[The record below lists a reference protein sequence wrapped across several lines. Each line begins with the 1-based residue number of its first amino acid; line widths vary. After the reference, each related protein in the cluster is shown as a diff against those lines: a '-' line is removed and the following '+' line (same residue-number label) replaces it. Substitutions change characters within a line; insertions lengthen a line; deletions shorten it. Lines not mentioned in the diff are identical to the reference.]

1 MEPVA
6 KIYTDFKTKFGVPR
20 QSNLVKEL
28 EAKVVFEPKYRSMDA
43 VRGIEEFSHVWLV
56 WGFSVPK
63 TDALT
68 VRPPRLGGNEKKGV
82 FATRSPFRP
91 NPIGL
96 SVVKLLKVECSD
108 EVGPVL
114 WVGGADLVD
123 ETLIYDVKPYLTYV
137 DCVPEAVSGFARYAP
152 EKKLSVNVSESM
164 LESLPESKRKA
175 VVAVLEMDP
184 RPAYQNDPERVYGF
198 EFANHEV
205 KFLVDENI
213 LTVISIL
220 PLF

>member
-28 EAKVVFEPKYRSMDA
+28 VAEVVFEPKYRSMDA

-63 TDALT
+63 SDALT

-91 NPIGL
+91 NPIGM
-96 SVVKLLKVECSD
+96 SVVKLLKVENTED
-108 EVGPVL
+108 KGPVL
-114 WVGGADLVD
+114 CVSGADLVD
-123 ETLIYDVKPYLTYV
+123 ETLIYDIKPYLPYV
-137 DCVPEAVSGFARYAP
+137 DCVPEAVGGFAQNQP
-152 EKKLSVNVSESM
+152 LKVLSVVFVDDSVVENMPIE
-164 LESLPESKRKA
+164 KRKA
-175 VVAVLEMDP
+175 FVEVLELDP
-184 RPAYQNDPERVYGF
+184 RPAYQNDPTRVYGF
-198 EFANHEV
+198 VFANREV
-205 KFLVDENI
+205 KFTVNENI
-213 LTVISIL
+213 LTVLSITA
-220 PLF
+220 F